1 MSNTSKQ
8 PEAGKITEATLTQM
22 QERVGVE
29 VPEPRRYHN
38 DYVTQDGSRHFC
50 WGYGDD
56 NPLYLSLIH
65 ISEPTRRTPIS
76 YAVFCLKKAG
86 GWP

>member
-29 VPEPRRYHN
+29 VPEPRR
-38 DYVTQDGSRHFC
+38 
-50 WGYGDD
+50 
-56 NPLYLSLIH
+56 
-65 ISEPTRRTPIS
+65 
-76 YAVFCLKKAG
+76 
-86 GWP
+86 